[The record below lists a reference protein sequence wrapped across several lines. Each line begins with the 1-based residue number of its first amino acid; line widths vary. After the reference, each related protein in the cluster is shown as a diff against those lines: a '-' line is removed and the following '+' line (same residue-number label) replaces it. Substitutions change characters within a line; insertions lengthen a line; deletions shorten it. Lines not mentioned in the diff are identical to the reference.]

1 MRRTKI
7 LCTIGPA
14 TEGEKEIAGLAR
26 AGMDAARLNF
36 SHGTPGGHHE
46 VLKRIRRVEGDV
58 KRPICVAIDL
68 SGPKIRVGD
77 FPGGKIALNNGD
89 EIVVTTREG
98 EESGLPINYPPLCR
112 EVREG
117 NRIFIGDGAIE
128 LKVVKTAKDR
138 VSTQVVSGGVVTPK
152 KGVNLPDTDLSMP
165 SLTEKDIR
173 DLYFGL
179 DIGVDWIAL
188 SFVRKADD
196 VVKLKKIIE
205 GKNKNVP
212 ILAKIE
218 KAEAIK
224 NIESI
229 LDVSDGIIVARGDL
243 GVETPLEDV
252 PLVQKRLIELSNR
265 MGKPVI
271 VATQMLESMIR
282 ESRPT
287 RAEVTDVA
295 NAVIDGS
302 DCLMLSE
309 ETALGSHPTEAVST
323 MARIAEHAESGLF
336 NDVWHTKVEGYEESD
351 ITGAVCH
358 AAYTTARDLG
368 AAAIITPT
376 SSGITPRIV
385 ARYRPMQPIIAL
397 SDDIDTVRRLAIT
410 FGVVPRVA
418 AFKNN
423 IDDVIQTAKD
433 EAISTGRVKKGDTVV
448 ITAGSPGGIAGTTN
462 LIRVEVL

>member
-46 VLKRIRRVEGDV
+46 VLKRIRKIEGEV
-58 KRPICVAIDL
+58 KRPIGVIIDL

-77 FPGGKIALNNGD
+77 FPGGSITLNDGD
-89 EIVVTTREG
+89 EVKITTREG
-98 EESGLPINYPPLCR
+98 DGSGLPINYPQLSR
-112 EVREG
+112 EAKQG
-117 NRIFIGDGAIE
+117 DRIFIGDGAIE
-128 LKVVKTAKDR
+128 LKVTKATKDS
-138 VSTQVVSGGVVTPK
+138 VSTKVISGGVVMPK

-165 SLTEKDIR
+165 SLTEKDVR

-179 DIGVDWIAL
+179 DIGIDWVAL
-188 SFVRKADD
+188 SFVRRADD
-196 VVKLKKIIE
+196 VVELKKIIE

-212 ILAKIE
+212 VLAKIE

-243 GVETPLEDV
+243 GVETPFEDV
-252 PLVQKRLIELSNR
+252 PLVQKRLIVLANSL
-265 MGKPVI
+265 GKPVI

-309 ETALGSHPTEAVST
+309 ETALGNYPINTVST
-323 MARIAEHAESGLF
+323 MARIAEHAEEGLF
-336 NDVWHTKVEGYEESD
+336 NDVWHAKVEGYEEHD

-385 ARYRPMQPIIAL
+385 AQYRPMQPIIAL
-397 SDDIDTVRRLAIT
+397 SDNIDTVRRLTLT
-410 FGVVPRVA
+410 FGVVSRIA

-423 IDDVIQTAKD
+423 LDDVIKTAKD
-433 EAISTGRVKKGDTVV
+433 EAISTGLVKKGDTVV